1 MRHPGLKL
9 KIPAW
14 VFCMSWCPDLEFRGT
29 YREATSCESMV
40 QIRLEDATVREEE
53 VRAISPHGLQLRSLW
68 KR

>member
-1 MRHPGLKL
+1 
-9 KIPAW
+9 
-14 VFCMSWCPDLEFRGT
+14 MSWCPDLEFRGT